1 MKVLNFSLSLF
12 VVALFSDCAAMS
24 DGAEC
29 TKAPEEGYVSL
40 FNGKDLSGW
49 MGDTAGYVVQKGAMV
64 CKPGGNI
71 FTEKEFSDFSFR
83 FEFKM
88 TPGANNGV
96 GIRAPLTGNPSYT
109 GMEIQILD
117 DRHPKYNEIHE
128 WQAHG
133 SIYGIVPA
141 KRDHLKPVGEW
152 NEEEIIAKGRRV
164 TVILNGETIVDADLD
179 EATKD
184 GTLDGQEHPGVKN
197 ASGHIGFLGHGDI
210 LKFRNIRIKEL
221 TD

>member
-12 VVALFSDCAAMS
+12 VVALFSACAAMS

-83 FEFKM
+83 
-88 TPGANNGV
+88 
-96 GIRAPLTGNPSYT
+96 S
-109 GMEIQILD
+109 
-117 DRHPKYNEIHE
+117 
-128 WQAHG
+128 
-133 SIYGIVPA
+133 
-141 KRDHLKPVGEW
+141 
-152 NEEEIIAKGRRV
+152 
-164 TVILNGETIVDADLD
+164 
-179 EATKD
+179 
-184 GTLDGQEHPGVKN
+184 
-197 ASGHIGFLGHGDI
+197 
-210 LKFRNIRIKEL
+210 
-221 TD
+221 